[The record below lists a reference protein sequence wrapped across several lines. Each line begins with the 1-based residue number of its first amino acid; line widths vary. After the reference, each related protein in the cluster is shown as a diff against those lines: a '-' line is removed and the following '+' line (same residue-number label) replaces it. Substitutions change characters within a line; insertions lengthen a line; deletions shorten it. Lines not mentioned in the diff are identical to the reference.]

1 MFIELLPKLEEK
13 IFIEAIDQNFELMNN
28 LKLEIKKS
36 LSSTND
42 KDFKEKNPFEISL
55 EKLNVKFCESLEIDE
70 NDKEI
75 STDDISDDS
84 SVNNENNKKILLIN
98 DIFNINKNA
107 IENAKQKVIDLYNNN
122 LKLINKIKAIFDE
135 NNDEKNDNKKNK
147 KFNL

>member
-1 MFIELLPKLEEK
+1 MFIELLPKIEEK
-13 IFIEAIDQNFELMNN
+13 IFLEAIDQNFELMNN

-36 LSSTND
+36 LSSTD

-75 STDDISDDS
+75 STDDVSDDS
-84 SVNNENNKKILLIN
+84 SVNNENNKKILMIN
-98 DIFNINKNA
+98 DIFNINKKS

-135 NNDEKNDNKKNK
+135 KNNNEKNDNNK
-147 KFNL
+147 QHND

>member
-1 MFIELLPKLEEK
+1 MFIELLPKIEEK
-13 IFIEAIDQNFELMNN
+13 IFLEAIDQNFELMNN

-36 LSSTND
+36 LSSTD

-75 STDDISDDS
+75 STDDVSDDS
-84 SVNNENNKKILLIN
+84 SVNNENNKKILMIN
-98 DIFNINKNA
+98 DIFNINKKS

-135 NNDEKNDNKKNK
+135 KNNNEKNDNNK
-147 KFNL
+147 KHND

>member
-1 MFIELLPKLEEK
+1 MFIELLPKIEEK

-36 LSSTND
+36 LSSTD

-75 STDDISDDS
+75 STDDVSDDS
-84 SVNNENNKKILLIN
+84 SVNNENNKKILMIN
-98 DIFNINKNA
+98 DIFNINKKS

-122 LKLINKIKAIFDE
+122 LKLINKIKAIFDDK
-135 NNDEKNDNKKNK
+135 NNNEKNDNNK
-147 KFNL
+147 QHND

>member
-1 MFIELLPKLEEK
+1 MFIELLPKIEEK

-42 KDFKEKNPFEISL
+42 KDFKEKNPFEVSL

-84 SVNNENNKKILLIN
+84 SVNNENNKKILMIN
-98 DIFNINKNA
+98 DIFNINKKS

-122 LKLINKIKAIFDE
+122 LKLINKIKAIF
-135 NNDEKNDNKKNK
+135 NEKNDNNK
-147 KFNL
+147 TDNNNKHND

>member
-1 MFIELLPKLEEK
+1 MFIELLPKIEEK

-42 KDFKEKNPFEISL
+42 KDFKEKNPFEVSL

-84 SVNNENNKKILLIN
+84 SVNNENNKKILMIN

-135 NNDEKNDNKKNK
+135 NDKKNENKKNHK
-147 KFNL
+147 V

>member
-1 MFIELLPKLEEK
+1 MFIELLPKIEEK
-13 IFIEAIDQNFELMNN
+13 IFLEAIDQNFELMNN

-36 LSSTND
+36 LSSTD

-84 SVNNENNKKILLIN
+84 SVNNENNKKILMIN
-98 DIFNINKNA
+98 DIFNINKKS

-122 LKLINKIKAIFDE
+122 LKLINKIKAIF
-135 NNDEKNDNKKNK
+135 NEKNDNNKNDNNK
-147 KFNL
+147 KHND

>member
-1 MFIELLPKLEEK
+1 MFIELLPKIEEK
-13 IFIEAIDQNFELMNN
+13 IFLEAIDQNFELMNN

-42 KDFKEKNPFEISL
+42 KDFKEKNPFEVSL

-84 SVNNENNKKILLIN
+84 SVNNENNKKILMIN

-135 NNDEKNDNKKNK
+135 NDKKNENKKNHK
-147 KFNL
+147 V

>member
-1 MFIELLPKLEEK
+1 MFIELLPKIEEK
-13 IFIEAIDQNFELMNN
+13 IFLEAIDQNFELMNN

-36 LSSTND
+36 LSSTD

-55 EKLNVKFCESLEIDE
+55 ENLNVKFCESLEIDE

-75 STDDISDDS
+75 STDDVSDDS
-84 SVNNENNKKILLIN
+84 SVNNENNKKILMIN
-98 DIFNINKNA
+98 DIFNINKKS

-135 NNDEKNDNKKNK
+135 KNDNNKNDNNK
-147 KFNL
+147 KHND

>member
-1 MFIELLPKLEEK
+1 MFIELLPKIEEK
-13 IFIEAIDQNFELMNN
+13 IFLEAIDQNFELMNN

-36 LSSTND
+36 LSSTD

-75 STDDISDDS
+75 STDDVSDDS
-84 SVNNENNKKILLIN
+84 SVNNENNKKLLMIN
-98 DIFNINKNA
+98 DIFNINKKS

-122 LKLINKIKAIFDE
+122 LKLINKIKAIFDDK
-135 NNDEKNDNKKNK
+135 NNNEKNDNNK
-147 KFNL
+147 QHND

>member
-1 MFIELLPKLEEK
+1 MFIELLPKIEEK
-13 IFIEAIDQNFELMNN
+13 IFLEAIDQNFELMNN

-36 LSSTND
+36 LSSTD

-55 EKLNVKFCESLEIDE
+55 ENLNVKFCESLEIDE

-75 STDDISDDS
+75 STDDVSDDS
-84 SVNNENNKKILLIN
+84 SVNNENNKKILMIN
-98 DIFNINKNA
+98 DIFNINKKS

-135 NNDEKNDNKKNK
+135 KNNNEKNDNNK
-147 KFNL
+147 KHND

>member
-1 MFIELLPKLEEK
+1 MFIELLPKIEEE

-42 KDFKEKNPFEISL
+42 KDFKEKNPFEVSL

-84 SVNNENNKKILLIN
+84 SVNNENNKKILMIN

-135 NNDEKNDNKKNK
+135 NDKKNENKKNHK
-147 KFNL
+147 V

>member
-1 MFIELLPKLEEK
+1 MFIELLPKIEEK
-13 IFIEAIDQNFELMNN
+13 IFLEAIDQNFELMNN

-36 LSSTND
+36 LSSTD

-75 STDDISDDS
+75 STDDVSDDS
-84 SVNNENNKKILLIN
+84 SVNNENNKKILMIN
-98 DIFNINKNA
+98 DIFNINKKS

-122 LKLINKIKAIFDE
+122 LKLINKIKAIFDDK
-135 NNDEKNDNKKNK
+135 NNNEKNDNNK
-147 KFNL
+147 KHND

>member
-1 MFIELLPKLEEK
+1 MFIELLPKIEEK

-42 KDFKEKNPFEISL
+42 KDFKEKNPFEVSL

-84 SVNNENNKKILLIN
+84 SVNNENNKKILMIN

-122 LKLINKIKAIFDE
+122 LKLINNIKAIFDE
-135 NNDEKNDNKKNK
+135 NDKKNENKKNHK
-147 KFNL
+147 V

>member
-42 KDFKEKNPFEISL
+42 KDFKEKNPFEVSL

-84 SVNNENNKKILLIN
+84 SVNNENNKKILMIN

-135 NNDEKNDNKKNK
+135 NDKKNENKKNHK
-147 KFNL
+147 V

>member
-1 MFIELLPKLEEK
+1 MFIELLPKIEEK
-13 IFIEAIDQNFELMNN
+13 IFLEAIDQNFELMNN

-36 LSSTND
+36 LSSTD

-84 SVNNENNKKILLIN
+84 SVNNENNKKILMIN

-135 NNDEKNDNKKNK
+135 NDKKNENKKNHK
-147 KFNL
+147 V

>member
-1 MFIELLPKLEEK
+1 MFIELLPKIEEK

-36 LSSTND
+36 LSSSND
-42 KDFKEKNPFEISL
+42 KEFKEKNPFEISL
-55 EKLNVKFCESLEIDE
+55 ENLNVKFCESLEIDE

-84 SVNNENNKKILLIN
+84 SINNENNKKILMIN

-107 IENAKQKVIDLYNNN
+107 IENAKQKVLDTYNNN
-122 LKLINKIKAIFDE
+122 LILINKIKAIF
-135 NNDEKNDNKKNK
+135 NEKNDDTNNNKKNE
-147 KFNL
+147 NS

>member
-1 MFIELLPKLEEK
+1 MFIELLPKIEEK
-13 IFIEAIDQNFELMNN
+13 IFLEAIDQNFELMNN

-36 LSSTND
+36 LSSTD

-55 EKLNVKFCESLEIDE
+55 ENLNVKFCESLEIDE

-75 STDDISDDS
+75 STDDVSDDS
-84 SVNNENNKKILLIN
+84 SVNNENNKKILMIN
-98 DIFNINKNA
+98 DIFNINKKS

-135 NNDEKNDNKKNK
+135 KNENNKNDNNK
-147 KFNL
+147 KHND

>member
-1 MFIELLPKLEEK
+1 MFIELLPKIEEK

-36 LSSTND
+36 LSSSND
-42 KDFKEKNPFEISL
+42 KEFKEKNPFEISL
-55 EKLNVKFCESLEIDE
+55 ENLNVKFCESLEIDE

-84 SVNNENNKKILLIN
+84 SINNENNKKILMIN

-107 IENAKQKVIDLYNNN
+107 IENAKQKVLDTYNNN
-122 LKLINKIKAIFDE
+122 LVLINKIKAIF
-135 NNDEKNDNKKNK
+135 NEKNDDTNNNKKNE
-147 KFNL
+147 NS

>member
-1 MFIELLPKLEEK
+1 MFIELLPKIEEI

-36 LSSTND
+36 LSSTD

-75 STDDISDDS
+75 STDDVSDDS
-84 SVNNENNKKILLIN
+84 SVNNENNKKILMIN
-98 DIFNINKNA
+98 DIFNINKKS

-122 LKLINKIKAIFDE
+122 LKLINKIKAIFDDK
-135 NNDEKNDNKKNK
+135 NNNEKNDNNK
-147 KFNL
+147 QHND

>member
-1 MFIELLPKLEEK
+1 MFIELLPKIEEK

-36 LSSTND
+36 LSSTD

-55 EKLNVKFCESLEIDE
+55 ENLNVKFCESLEIDE

-75 STDDISDDS
+75 STDDVSDDS
-84 SVNNENNKKILLIN
+84 SVNNENNKKILMIN
-98 DIFNINKNA
+98 DIFNINKKS

-122 LKLINKIKAIFDE
+122 LKLINKIKAIF
-135 NNDEKNDNKKNK
+135 NEKNDNNKNDNNK
-147 KFNL
+147 KHND

>member
-1 MFIELLPKLEEK
+1 MFIELLPKIEEK
-13 IFIEAIDQNFELMNN
+13 IFLEAIDQNFELMNN

-36 LSSTND
+36 LSSTD

-75 STDDISDDS
+75 STDDVSDDS
-84 SVNNENNKKILLIN
+84 SVNNENNKKILMIN
-98 DIFNINKNA
+98 DIFNINKKS

-122 LKLINKIKAIFDE
+122 LKLINKIKAIF
-135 NNDEKNDNKKNK
+135 NEKNDNNKNDNNK
-147 KFNL
+147 KHND

>member
-1 MFIELLPKLEEK
+1 MFIELLPKIEEK
-13 IFIEAIDQNFELMNN
+13 IFLEAIDQNFELMNN

-36 LSSTND
+36 LSSTD

-75 STDDISDDS
+75 STDDVSDDS
-84 SVNNENNKKILLIN
+84 SVNNENNKKILMIN
-98 DIFNINKNA
+98 DIFNINKKS

-135 NNDEKNDNKKNK
+135 KNDNNKNDNNK
-147 KFNL
+147 KHND

>member
-1 MFIELLPKLEEK
+1 MFIELLPKIEEK

-28 LKLEIKKS
+28 LKFEIKKS

-84 SVNNENNKKILLIN
+84 SVNNENNKKILMIN
-98 DIFNINKNA
+98 DIFNINKNS

-135 NNDEKNDNKKNK
+135 NNDEKNDNNKNHK
-147 KFNL
+147 V

>member
-1 MFIELLPKLEEK
+1 MFIELLPKIEEK

-42 KDFKEKNPFEISL
+42 KDFKEKNPFEVSL

-75 STDDISDDS
+75 STDDVSDDS
-84 SVNNENNKKILLIN
+84 SVNNENNKKILMIN

-122 LKLINKIKAIFDE
+122 LKLINKIKAIFDDK
-135 NNDEKNDNKKNK
+135 NNNEKNDNNK
-147 KFNL
+147 QHND

>member
-1 MFIELLPKLEEK
+1 MFIELLPKIEEK
-13 IFIEAIDQNFELMNN
+13 IFLEAIDQNFELMNN

-36 LSSTND
+36 LSSTD

-75 STDDISDDS
+75 STDDVSDDS
-84 SVNNENNKKILLIN
+84 SVNNENNKKILMIN

-122 LKLINKIKAIFDE
+122 LKLINKIKAIF
-135 NNDEKNDNKKNK
+135 NEKNDNNK
-147 KFNL
+147 QHND

>member
-1 MFIELLPKLEEK
+1 MFIELLPKIEEK
-13 IFIEAIDQNFELMNN
+13 IFLEAIDQNFELMNN

-36 LSSTND
+36 LSSTD

-75 STDDISDDS
+75 STDDVSDDS
-84 SVNNENNKKILLIN
+84 SVNNENNKKILMIN
-98 DIFNINKNA
+98 DIFNINKKS

-122 LKLINKIKAIFDE
+122 LKLINKIKAIFDDK
-135 NNDEKNDNKKNK
+135 NNNEKNDNNK
-147 KFNL
+147 QHND